1 MTGVEYLSAN
11 IPMTKIRFGVVGAGL
26 WGKAHAEVYSTHH
39 LSALTAVCDI
49 DEEKARALAGA
60 YGASSIHTSYENLA
74 RDPLVDAI
82 AVVTPDFAHCG
93 PIVAAAKAG
102 KPVIVEKPLAMTLE
116 DLSTI
121 EEAVSRSGIALMVDF
136 HNRWSPPIAVARN
149 DIAAGR
155 LGRLVSAYVRLNDTI
170 DVPTQMLSWARR
182 SSILWFLGSHS
193 VDTLRF
199 LSGDEVER
207 VYTVARSGVLE
218 SFGIK
223 VADIYQSILEFRS
236 GLIATTENSW
246 ILPNT
251 NPSVNDHKIS
261 ILGSKGMFNLDLTH
275 NQLMERYLEQTAD
288 RPDCLVKPLVHGR
301 HLGFASESI
310 RNCVERLAS
319 GAPMLA
325 TLEDGIRVTKVI
337 LAMMESASRRETI
350 SVKY

>member
-1 MTGVEYLSAN
+1 
-11 IPMTKIRFGVVGAGL
+11 
-26 WGKAHAEVYSTHH
+26 
-39 LSALTAVCDI
+39 
-49 DEEKARALAGA
+49 
-60 YGASSIHTSYENLA
+60 
-74 RDPLVDAI
+74 
-82 AVVTPDFAHCG
+82 
-93 PIVAAAKAG
+93 
-102 KPVIVEKPLAMTLE
+102 
-116 DLSTI
+116 
-121 EEAVSRSGIALMVDF
+121 
-136 HNRWSPPIAVARN
+136 
-149 DIAAGR
+149 
-155 LGRLVSAYVRLNDTI
+155 
-170 DVPTQMLSWARR
+170 
-182 SSILWFLGSHS
+182 

-288 RPDCLVKPLVHGR
+288 RPDFLVKPLVHGR
-301 HLGFASESI
+301 HIGFAYESI
-310 RNCVERLAS
+310 RNFVERLAS